1 MEKRK
6 AKRHEKLKE
15 YLTENAF
22 FTDEQLAEKLGVSVQ
37 TIRLDRIRLNIPEL
51 RERMKSMARN
61 ASTKLKAIASNDI
74 VGDLIDLDLGI
85 SGVSVLTITSDMVNN
100 NMGIARGNYMFAQ
113 ANSLALALVDAPA
126 ALTGVAN
133 IKYKKPVYLGDRL
146 IAKAKI
152 NRIRGN
158 KYFVAVNIR
167 NDESEVFRAKFI
179 IVSLEEDEERGLK

>member
-74 VGDLIDLDLGI
+74 FGDLIVLDLGI

-133 IKYKKPVYLGDRL
+133 IKYKKPVYLGERL

>member
-1 MEKRK
+1 M
-6 AKRHEKLKE
+6 
-15 YLTENAF
+15 
-22 FTDEQLAEKLGVSVQ
+22 
-37 TIRLDRIRLNIPEL
+37 
-51 RERMKSMARN
+51 
-61 ASTKLKAIASNDI
+61 
-74 VGDLIDLDLGI
+74 
-85 SGVSVLTITSDMVNN
+85 TITSDMVNN

-133 IKYKKPVYLGDRL
+133 IKYKKPVYLGERL

>member
-85 SGVSVLTITSDMVNN
+85 SGVSVLTITDDMVNN

-133 IKYKKPVYLGDRL
+133 IKYKKPVYLGERL

>member
-1 MEKRK
+1 MDKRK
-6 AKRHEKLKE
+6 IKRHEKLKE

-22 FTDEQLAEKLGVSVQ
+22 FTDEQLAKKLEVSVQ

-74 VGDLIDLDLGI
+74 VGELIDLDLGI
-85 SGVSVLTITSDMVNN
+85 SGLSVLTITSDMVNN

-133 IKYKKPVYLGDRL
+133 IKYKKPVYLGERL
-146 IAKAKI
+146 IAKAKM

-179 IVSLEEDEERGLK
+179 IVSLEEDKERGLK

>member
-133 IKYKKPVYLGDRL
+133 IKYKKPVYLGERL

>member
-1 MEKRK
+1 
-6 AKRHEKLKE
+6 
-15 YLTENAF
+15 
-22 FTDEQLAEKLGVSVQ
+22 
-37 TIRLDRIRLNIPEL
+37 
-51 RERMKSMARN
+51 MKSMARN

-133 IKYKKPVYLGDRL
+133 IKYKKPVYLGERL

>member
-133 IKYKKPVYLGDRL
+133 IKYKKPVYLGERL

-179 IVSLEEDEERGLK
+179 IVSLEKDEERGLK

>member
-85 SGVSVLTITSDMVNN
+85 SGVSVLTITDDMVNN

-133 IKYKKPVYLGDRL
+133 IKYKKPVYLGERL

-179 IVSLEEDEERGLK
+179 IVSLEEDEERGLR